1 MRGLEPPL
9 PLVIAEDSLSLDAS
23 LEPLHQRF
31 KRLTFS
37 QYNLHRISL
46 RDVRH
51 IAGSAGAGVLTLPFR
66 RSRLG

>member
-1 MRGLEPPL
+1 MRGLESPL
-9 PLVIAEDSLSLDAS
+9 PLVIAENSLSLDPS

-31 KRLTFS
+31 ERLTLA

-51 IAGSAGAGVLTLPFR
+51 DTGSAGAGIVTLP
-66 RSRLG
+66 